1 MRDPLS
7 VSWENGQTAV
17 GVLTKK
23 CRNKQVVVAVAV
35 GQNLF
40 RTTLS
45 VSSTNLHMN
54 TNNGNMN
61 EDHRRP
67 HHQTNN
73 DNDTNG
79 LPSLPAIAAAEA
91 ARAHVHNHHRRHH
104 RDDDHAFSDNILAA
118 AIARAESPTEDAL
131 NSLRMSHSDII
142 ANRSSNNSPPPPSRF
157 HDNNYDYEN
166 DAYSSNNNISNNTD
180 PLPPHAAATQFW
192 QRATPPPPV
201 ALRGLLMLH
210 NNNNDKNTNN
220 ESEEDAAMMKKRT
233 FKNKKI
239 AGDGGKGSSS
249 SGVYPLPAYCNFIPG
264 GIGYNHASLTMPT
277 TKVASAS
284 LTTSSGNTNT
294 TTTTTNNNNMK
305 LDIEGE
311 EDGILVHLSRYC
323 DSGTASTIATT
334 SATPVASPKA
344 GMSRGTSSNLASPKN
359 NTTSSSI
366 TMGRFKLDST
376 PTPSTAAADRRPEI
390 IIRRALLADM
400 TLRKYALHSLRQAEK
415 NLNNNNSTGTH
426 SSLLGHRLPSLSQ
439 LAHSALVNPLTAVS
453 ANHAV
458 LWAERMILE
467 YMDGRLENQLM
478 FVSTPSSEQH
488 DVLITDRRL
497 LQMKME
503 YEDQMNQDLLL
514 SSSSSTFTL
523 EEEDADHEEQGKK
536 RAFTTPS
543 SSSSSSS
550 SAQRL
555 LQRAIVSA
563 WAQEEAMT
571 GRTPTNHAVSSSIN
585 ININDHSRAS
595 KVTKDNALMMELP
608 TLKGLLQ
615 ACWRVQRGE
624 EQEEENE
631 DYDEEN
637 EMNPTKSTAR
647 SSVASLSSS
656 SCGSN
661 TATAA
666 PLPHSKYNNFIGSP
680 CGYVFRRGDIAW
692 NCRTCQTDPTCV
704 LCDNCFRESDHVGH
718 EVLFHRTSPGGCCD
732 CGDLEAWNP
741 KGMCSR
747 HRPPPQEEEEE
758 EKEDEEE
765 EEGIDNENERLEEDM
780 QNIHYGQDRSMGK
793 RRKKKDEKNTNPFTG
808 GIGGGGMDD
817 DFEAVRSAQ
826 RTRLDHERHVNGVPA
841 KNVTIGNA
849 TPCPLPPR
857 LTAALATVIA
867 STIQSILFGVEGSA
881 IGADVSQW
889 RLHWA
894 DEICK
899 VWNGVSEDEEY
910 YRRGAMLW
918 EQLIDEK
925 RRSKMKD
932 EMKERSS
939 SSSSSID
946 EEIAQEMEMEKD
958 CLWAHPRHVL
968 DSHNKHYASE
978 LPPNYN
984 LLLRLHNDD
993 VHTFEEVINA
1003 LHSKSGGPIPVPIGG
1018 RGSAG
1023 EVGGAGITGEE
1034 LAIRSRAE
1042 AWTEERIGGVTQFQR
1057 NRPFAED
1064 SESIQQQRRVYRT
1077 YSSSNSSSGGSRGG
1091 GGASSPTSNR
1101 SYPSNDIAGPNTLID
1116 NEDPPL
1122 SPSGTLQFASEV
1134 DPSAPLIP
1142 PIDVATELTRRVDA
1156 DGQVSVRAYGTI
1168 NDAGIG
1174 FSRLRESAGLH
1185 CAVLTSARIE
1195 SEERAKVLLEWLGSL
1210 IGSHPAVSAII
1221 VQCLVDV
1228 TEGEDVLCSEKN
1240 KTVSIPGK
1248 CRGVV
1253 GWSTPKMMPCWSGT
1267 SEMWSDKASSNIF
1280 VPAWRR
1286 RFDAFPPYLES
1297 SYLTREE
1304 GRELFRLGI
1313 ISENSKSFIHAT
1325 GTYCIDLT

>member
-1 MRDPLS
+1 
-7 VSWENGQTAV
+7 
-17 GVLTKK
+17 
-23 CRNKQVVVAVAV
+23 
-35 GQNLF
+35 
-40 RTTLS
+40 
-45 VSSTNLHMN
+45 MN
-54 TNNGNMN
+54 TNNNMN
-61 EDHRRP
+61 EEHRRP
-67 HHQTNN
+67 HHRTNN
-73 DNDTNG
+73 DNDTNN
-79 LPSLPAIAAAEA
+79 LPSLPAMAAAEA
-91 ARAHVHNHHRRHH
+91 ALAHVHHHHH
-104 RDDDHAFSDNILAA
+104 DGHAVSDMLAA
-118 AIARAESPTEDAL
+118 ALATPGSPTEDAL
-131 NSLRMSHSDII
+131 DSLRMSHSDII

-166 DAYSSNNNISNNTD
+166 DTYSSSNNTD
-180 PLPPHAAATQFW
+180 PPLPNAAAPQFW
-192 QRATPPPPV
+192 QRSIPPPPV

-210 NNNNDKNTNN
+210 NTTTTSTTNN
-220 ESEEDAAMMKKRT
+220 ESEEAAAMVKNRT

-239 AGDGGKGSSS
+239 AVDGGTGSSS
-249 SGVYPLPAYCNFIPG
+249 GGYPLPAYCNFIPG

-277 TKVASAS
+277 TTTATS
-284 LTTSSGNTNT
+284 LTTSGNANN
-294 TTTTTNNNNMK
+294 TTNNNK
-305 LDIEGE
+305 LDNEE
-311 EDGILVHLSRYC
+311 EDGDSILVHLSRYC
-323 DSGTASTIATT
+323 DGGIASTFATT
-334 SATPVASPKA
+334 SAPTTATPVASPKA
-344 GMSRGTSSNLASPKN
+344 GMSRGTSSNIASPKN
-359 NTTSSSI
+359 NATGNSNI

-376 PTPSTAAADRRPEI
+376 TTTAAVTARRPEV

-400 TLRKYALHSLRQAEK
+400 TLRKYALHLLRQAEK
-415 NLNNNNSTGTH
+415 NLNNNNNNSNNTGTH

-458 LWAERMILE
+458 LWAESMILE

-478 FVSTPSSEQH
+478 FVSTPSEQH
-488 DVLITDRRL
+488 VLSIDGRL

-503 YEDQMNQDLLL
+503 YEDQMNRDSLLS

-523 EEEDADHEEQGKK
+523 EEEDEDHDEQEKK
-536 RAFTTPS
+536 KKKTFATPS
-543 SSSSSSS
+543 SSSL

-563 WAQEEAMT
+563 WAQEETMT
-571 GRTPTNHAVSSSIN
+571 GRTPTNHAVSCSIN
-585 ININDHSRAS
+585 INTNDHSRAS
-595 KVTKDNALMMELP
+595 TVTKDNALMMELP

-624 EQEEENE
+624 EQEEEN
-631 DYDEEN
+631 DNYDAKN
-637 EMNPTKSTAR
+637 ETSPTKSTSR
-647 SSVASLSSS
+647 SSAASISSP
-656 SCGSN
+656 SCGSK
-661 TATAA
+661 TAA
-666 PLPHSKYNNFIGSP
+666 ADPLPHSKYKQYIGSP

-718 EVLFHRTSPGGCCD
+718 EVFFHRTSPGGCCD
-732 CGDLEAWNP
+732 CGDLEAWNAT
-741 KGMCSR
+741 GMCTR
-747 HRPPPQEEEEE
+747 HRPPPPQEEEEE
-758 EKEDEEE
+758 EEE
-765 EEGIDNENERLEEDM
+765 IDKENEMMEELQDV
-780 QNIHYGQDRSMGK
+780 HYGQERSVGK
-793 RRKKKDEKNTNPFTG
+793 RRKKKDGKNTNPSTRG
-808 GIGGGGMDD
+808 TGGGGVDD

-826 RTRLDHERHVNGVPA
+826 RTRLDHERHVDGVPA

-849 TPCPLPPR
+849 TPRPLPPR
-857 LTAALATVIA
+857 LAAALATVIA

-899 VWNGVSEDEEY
+899 IWNGVSEDEEY

-932 EMKERSS
+932 EMKQRAL
-939 SSSSSID
+939 SSSID
-946 EEIAQEMEMEKD
+946 EEIAQDMEMENA

-968 DSHNKHYASE
+968 DSHNEHYASE
-978 LPPNYN
+978 LPSNYN

-1003 LHSKSGGPIPVPIGG
+1003 LHSKSGGPIPVPVGG
-1018 RGSAG
+1018 RGSVG

-1034 LAIRSRAE
+1034 LKAMRAE
-1042 AWTEERIGGVTQFQR
+1042 AWAEESNNIDGFTQFQR
-1057 NRPFAED
+1057 NHPLAEESD
-1064 SESIQQQRRVYRT
+1064 STQQQRRVYRT

-1091 GGASSPTSNR
+1091 GSASSPTSNR
-1101 SYPSNDIAGPNTLID
+1101 SYPSNDIAGPNILI
-1116 NEDPPL
+1116 NNAEDTPL
-1122 SPSGTLQFASEV
+1122 SPSGMMQFASEV

-1142 PIDVATELTRRVDA
+1142 PIDVATELTRKVDA

-1228 TEGEDVLCSEKN
+1228 TEGEDVLCSKKN
-1240 KTVSIPGK
+1240 ETISIPGN

-1253 GWSTPKMMPCWSGT
+1253 GWLTPKMMPCWSGT
-1267 SEMWSDKASSNIF
+1267 SEMWSGKACSNIF

-1304 GRELFRLGI
+1304 GRELFRLGMK
-1313 ISENSKSFIHAT
+1313 SENSNSFIHAT
-1325 GTYCIDLT
+1325 GKYGVDLT